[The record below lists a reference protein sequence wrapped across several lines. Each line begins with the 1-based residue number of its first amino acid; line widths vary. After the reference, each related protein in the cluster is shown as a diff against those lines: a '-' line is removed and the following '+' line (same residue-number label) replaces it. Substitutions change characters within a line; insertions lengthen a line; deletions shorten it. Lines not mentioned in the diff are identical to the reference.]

1 MAMRRK
7 TARPVDRAVDE
18 LDRQIA
24 ELQKQVRQLEHEP
37 ANHGGAESRPNQPA
51 VTEKVTGFVRSIIAP
66 AKKPVGPSP
75 RARADLFDAGN
86 EPLKDLEAEEITF
99 TRKPAPDLFSQ
110 ATEAGDE
117 TGGVAAATA
126 APEATE
132 KLTRYLSAG
141 SIKTYKPLKRAQRQT
156 RNRFFMWLGL
166 SFVAFWVIYIV
177 VR

>member
-24 ELQKQVRQLEHEP
+24 ELQKQVRQLEHKP
-37 ANHGGAESRPNQPA
+37 GGNDGAESLPNQPA
-51 VTEKVTGFVRSIIAP
+51 VAEKVAGFVKHMLAP
-66 AKKPVGPSP
+66 SRKPTAPSP

-86 EPLKDLEAEEITF
+86 EPLRDLEAEEVTF
-99 TRKPAPDLFSQ
+99 GRKPDPDLFSHDTDTG
-110 ATEAGDE
+110 TEP
-117 TGGVAAATA
+117 GGVAAATT